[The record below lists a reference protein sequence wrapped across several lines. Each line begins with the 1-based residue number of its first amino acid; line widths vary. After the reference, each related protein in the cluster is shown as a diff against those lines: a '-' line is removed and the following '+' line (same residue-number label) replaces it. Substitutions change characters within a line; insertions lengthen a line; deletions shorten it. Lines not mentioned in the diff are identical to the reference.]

1 MYHPRPLC
9 PARAGNSRAMNLTG
23 APPAMRRIFLLTGFA
38 ILSFAISGCV
48 YTPPIQQGNL
58 LKISDIDQVEPGMTR
73 SQVRYLLGT
82 PMVSDP
88 FNPQR
93 WDYIYRLETGRAGR
107 RRLSSAHFI
116 VYFEGDTVSR
126 VDKLDLPD
134 PPPPVE
140 RKWWR
145 VDGPKEPEAAESDS
159 GKAEAPQPGE
169 SLPPE

>member
-1 MYHPRPLC
+1 MSGTGRQLQSDKPHGRPS
-9 PARAGNSRAMNLTG
+9 GNATNL
-23 APPAMRRIFLLTGFA
+23 LSTGFA
-38 ILSFAISGCV
+38 MLVVAFSGCV

-58 LKISDIDQVEPGMTR
+58 LKISDIDQVETGMTR

-107 RRLSSAHFI
+107 RKLSSAHFI

-134 PPPPVE
+134 PPSPVE

-145 VDGPKEPEAAESDS
+145 VDGPKEPELAESDAEQ
-159 GKAEAPQPGE
+159 AEAPQPGE
-169 SLPPE
+169 NRPAE

>member
-9 PARAGNSRAMNLTG
+9 PAPAGNSRAINLTG
-23 APPAMRRIFLLTGFA
+23 APAAMRRILLSTGFA
-38 ILSFAISGCV
+38 MLVVAFSGCV

-58 LKISDIDQVEPGMTR
+58 LKISDIDQVETGMTR

-107 RRLSSAHFI
+107 RKLSSAHFI

-134 PPPPVE
+134 PPSPVE

-145 VDGPKEPEAAESDS
+145 VDGPKEPELAESDAEQ
-159 GKAEAPQPGE
+159 AEAPQPGE
-169 SLPPE
+169 NRPAE